1 MPRPKRSRQICQY
14 PDYWSFAPLS
24 DAKEEVV
31 ELTLDELETIRLI
44 DYGSLSQVDCAE
56 QMGVSRTTVTAMYDR
71 ARKKIADS
79 IIGGKR
85 LEVKGGNCEIKES
98 SVYKLCNKKG
108 KNIMRIAIPYE
119 NGEIFQHF
127 EHAEQFKVYDIGNGA
142 INNSTIIETQGEGH
156 GAIAGFLQTNE
167 VDVLICGGIGDG
179 AVRALLTADIDI
191 YAGAMGLAD
200 DFAKAFAEGRLV
212 SASEPTCNCGGH
224 HDHGHSHEGSCGH
237 DHGHSHGCGCHG
249 DDGGCCH

>member
-1 MPRPKRSRQICQY
+1 MPRPKRCRQICQY

-31 ELTLDELETIRLI
+31 ELALDELETIRLI
-44 DYGSLSQVDCAE
+44 DYFSLSQVDCAE
-56 QMGVSRTTVTAMYDR
+56 QMGVSRTTVTSMYNR
-71 ARKKIADS
+71 ARKKIAES
-79 IIGGKR
+79 IIGGKK
-85 LEVKGGNCEIKES
+85 LEINGGNCKVKKT
-98 SVYKLCNKKG
+98 SVYTLCNKKG
-108 KNIMRIAIPYE
+108 KDIMRVAIPYE

-127 EHAEQFKVYDIGNGA
+127 GHTEKFKVYDIENGV

-179 AVRALLTADIDI
+179 AVKALLSANIDI
-191 YAGAMGLAD
+191 YAGARGLAD
-200 DFAKAFAEGRLV
+200 DFANAFTEGKLV
-212 SASEPTCNCGGH
+212 SASEPTCNCSGH
-224 HDHGHSHEGSCGH
+224 HDHNQERNCEH
-237 DHGHSHGCGCHG
+237 DHVNSHGCSCHG